1 MALLR
6 FLLAAVL
13 LAASAPGAR
22 AGAVLDRIRAGKVI
36 HCGGAPRPGL
46 VDLGEDGRAA
56 GLYLDLCRAIGAAV
70 LGDDGRIDFRQ
81 YDSSKAFDGVRD
93 ATDDVSFLSAAEIID
108 EGLASKV
115 LPGPTVFFETT
126 NVMVTVASPVQHL
139 ADLAGKPICFSLGS
153 STQRHLEA
161 WFAAHHLDFVRMGYQ
176 EDVEFY
182 DTYGAQVCPAMASE
196 ITTLADVRLDGG
208 VNHLTSR
215 ILPEPLAV
223 FPIMAGTP
231 LEDPAFSAIV
241 AWAVHSLLRAET
253 PPAAWASGGLDA
265 LRLEA
270 PGLTLDKGWQT
281 RMVAS
286 TGTYGDIFARNLG
299 DASALK
305 LSRGPNAP
313 LQDGGLF
320 LAPYAE

>member
-1 MALLR
+1 M
-6 FLLAAVL
+6 LLAVCV
-13 LAASAPGAR
+13 PGAR
-22 AGAVLDRIRAGKVI
+22 AGAVLDRIRGSKVI

-46 VDLGEDGRAA
+46 VDLGEDGHAA

-81 YDSSKAFDGVRD
+81 YDSAKAFDGVRD
-93 ATDDVSFLSAAEIID
+93 STDDVSFLSAAEIIE
-108 EGLASKV
+108 EGLASKL
-115 LPGPTVFFETT
+115 LPGPTVFFESTA
-126 NVMVTVASPVQHL
+126 VMVPVESPFQHV

-182 DTYGAQVCPAMASE
+182 DTYGAQVCPAMAAE
-196 ITTLADVRLDGG
+196 TTTLADVRLDGG

-223 FPIMAGTP
+223 FPIMATTP
-231 LEDPAFSAIV
+231 LNDPAFSAIV
-241 AWAVHSLLRAET
+241 AWAVHSLVRAEA
-253 PPAAWASGGLDA
+253 PPAAWSAGGLDA
-265 LRLEA
+265 LRIDTT
-270 PGLTLDKGWQT
+270 GLDKDWQK
-281 RMVAS
+281 RMIAS
-286 TGTYGDIFARNLG
+286 TGSYGDIFARNLG
-299 DASALK
+299 DASGLK

>member
-1 MALLR
+1 MLR
-6 FLLAAVL
+6 LLLAAL
-13 LAASAPGAR
+13 LMAACSPSAR
-22 AGAVLDRIRAGKVI
+22 AGAVLDRIRANKVI

-46 VDLGEDGRAA
+46 VDLGEDGRAS

-81 YDSSKAFDGVRD
+81 YDSSKAFDGVRN
-93 ATDDVSFLSAAEIID
+93 AVDDVAFLSASEIID
-108 EGLASKV
+108 EGLASKI
-115 LPGPTVFFETT
+115 LPGPTVFFEST
-126 NVMVTVASPVQHL
+126 NVMVTVGSPFQHL

-196 ITTLADVRLDGG
+196 LTTLADVRLDGG

-223 FPIMAGTP
+223 FPVMANTP
-231 LEDPAFSAIV
+231 LEDPAFSAVV
-241 AWAVHSLLRAET
+241 AWAVHSLLRAEI
-253 PPAAWASGGLDA
+253 PLAAWSSGGLDA
-265 LRLEA
+265 LHLEA
-270 PGLTLDKGWQT
+270 AGLTLDKDWQK

-286 TGTYGDIFARNLG
+286 TGSYGDIFARNLG
-299 DASALK
+299 QASELK
-305 LSRGPNAP
+305 LSRGMNAP
-313 LQDGGLF
+313 VQDGGLF

>member
-1 MALLR
+1 M
-6 FLLAAVL
+6 LLAAC
-13 LAASAPGAR
+13 APSAR
-22 AGAVLDRIRAGKVI
+22 AGAVLDRIRASKVI

-46 VDLGEDGRAA
+46 VDLGEDGHAA

-70 LGDDGRIDFRQ
+70 LGNDGRIDFRQ
-81 YDSSKAFDGVRD
+81 YDSSKAFDGVRTG
-93 ATDDVSFLSAAEIID
+93 ADDVAFLSTSEIID
-108 EGLASKV
+108 EGLASKI
-115 LPGPTVFFETT
+115 LPGPTVFFEST
-126 NVMVTVASPVQHL
+126 NVMVTVASPFQHL

-153 STQRHLEA
+153 STQRHLEG
-161 WFAAHHLDFVRMGYQ
+161 WFATHHLDFIRMGYQ

-223 FPIMAGTP
+223 FPIMASTP
-231 LEDPAFSAIV
+231 LDDPAFSAIV

-265 LRLEA
+265 LRLDVS
-270 PGLTLDKGWQT
+270 GLTLDTDWQK
-281 RMVAS
+281 RMIAS
-286 TGTYGDIFARNLG
+286 TGSYGDMFARNLG
-299 DASALK
+299 DSSELK
-305 LSRGPNAP
+305 LSRGLNAP

-320 LAPYAE
+320 LPPFAE